1 MALLIMDEKG
11 HLCYSQKLFLSV
23 PIATGYYQE
32 PVTSPSDDGTPTK
45 MPNMDSIISLFS

>member
-11 HLCYSQKLFLSV
+11 HLCHSQKLFLSV

-32 PVTSPSDDGTPTK
+32 PVTSPSDDETPTK
-45 MPNMDSIISLFS
+45 MPNMDTIISLLS